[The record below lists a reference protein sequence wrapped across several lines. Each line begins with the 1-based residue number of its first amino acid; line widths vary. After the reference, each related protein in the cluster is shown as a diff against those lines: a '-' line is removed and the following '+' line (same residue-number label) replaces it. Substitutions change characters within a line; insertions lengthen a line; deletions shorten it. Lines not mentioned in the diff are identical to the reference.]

1 MAFIT
6 AETRSDIVELAMGML
21 NQAPSTA
28 LLGDLISKA
37 AAGSSLLDLANHIAT
52 TDAFVAQYPATQTAR
67 EFATEMFDKL
77 ITGGT
82 LDSAIH
88 AQVIDILE
96 GLLTAGTTKAEG
108 FIAVIEFLGNPT
120 SALHPD
126 LGDIAK
132 AFQNRA
138 EVAEYYS
145 VTMEKGGAG
154 EAERTDVIAGVTS
167 DNATVEAAKSA
178 IWESSDTVSQQ
189 TFTLTTSVPSISKE
203 FIWSNI
209 DLTGSPIAGLTSATS
224 TAIELLA
231 AAAEEYDALI
241 DETVEFTYARLTPS
255 GDVVNVVEGNNTT
268 LNNDLIVAG
277 TAQAL
282 HGAYINGG
290 AGYNTLEVEMKGP
303 FAQPVQL
310 LNIQAVNIHN
320 TTNYY
325 SDDLF
330 AFDNVERDS
339 LAANLN
345 DVLGD
350 EAGIDVNDFING
362 VAGTSVIDLSNAR
375 QIESVNVTDSGADN
389 DLVVLGVRNYAD
401 LKLEGGFSG
410 DVTVHYGAG
419 QSSALNVE
427 MVNVDFSEGGAF
439 HLAHNAGHVILKSSG
454 YSNILDDVHFGAQFQ
469 KLTVTGSGILSL
481 QDDLNFAFGVAEID
495 ASANT
500 GGTNFSLADASTE
513 GGLTEIHIMGS
524 SAKDVVTISGTQDGA
539 LMAIDLG
546 AGLTNKLTFD
556 GNVDAGAGS
565 SIAGSNLT
573 IVIDGAGTAQLDL
586 ADIES
591 SAEIKIDAGATL
603 TLTNAQVDS
612 IGTDD
617 IGPLHRTGGTLNVL
631 LSSDTD
637 YGATSLATL
646 DDTLTLA
653 LELAD
658 DVNLD
663 ITAADLDTLNSV
675 DASSASNGSS
685 ITISGL
691 TVNSQISAAAINN
704 VTNVQTL
711 NVVVDGLS
719 PTADDAFSVTDD
731 NAADQLVVLHVHG
744 DTDLS
749 AATLTGVEKIVLAD
763 GASLVLTA
771 AQVET
776 LEANVADA
784 DGTSLHDV
792 ITIADG
798 DSATLSV
805 VGYTGQDTDYGDLD
819 GTGVTVSSVAISA
832 AAGAVTIDGD
842 FTGVGAIVTTAAT
855 NVVSISETLFDG
867 LTGAGTISGPGT
879 VNVTGLGNNTDVDLS
894 AVTAVNGTITLAVND
909 VTVGA
914 TADLNSFSITL
925 TDSSDASNGAAA
937 DELAGQNIRFST
949 QAQAERTVT
958 VSGAADGDASTS
970 VIWLFDTITGAVDA
984 SGYDADLARLW
995 MHQDLVGGANIEAL
1009 ADQLSG
1015 AITVR
1020 VYNDNELLSLSSNT
1034 DRVLEIEAFTE
1045 LESLTFNDVD
1055 ADAPFFHVENLSIVM
1070 GGASNIGD
1078 ISIDNIV
1085 SDSVIND
1092 TPFNTLTITSELA
1105 NNDNHY
1111 LLPEGWDADTDARPD
1126 SLPAASQVNTVGD
1139 ISSGANRGDLS
1150 NVTLT
1155 TSGVGLVVGTITLDS
1170 PDAATTA
1177 ALTVSGNQDV
1187 TIESVVSTDA
1197 DITALTVTVGAGDLE
1212 ITGASPAISL
1222 AAAAT
1227 ITINIGGAGGL
1238 TLGTATDAT
1247 GISAAGLTALTTAGA
1262 GAGAVALGVIE
1273 DVDGDEF
1280 TLTEGHAGTVT
1291 ATIGADTLNAE
1302 GTWTFSGAGLTVTL
1316 SEDATLT
1323 AGGTLTMAA
1332 TAVLDISGD
1341 VDLTGVT
1348 TTLGT
1353 VTVGAGDSLTLTAA
1367 QANGLTVT
1375 GAGSVIIT
1383 ALEDTLA
1390 ADLSG
1395 IFTSAGDTGSVAATL
1410 DTTDGDLAF
1419 TGNAGVAT
1427 ITVTGDNT
1435 LDATGATTA
1444 PVDRNGTATA
1454 GDTSDD
1460 TLPAFVVAAGATLA
1474 ITASQAGNATGA
1486 DATSWTMS
1494 VTGEGTTTVEDLA
1507 LNADADLSGIASTT
1521 VTAVTNDVTFTG
1533 DLGTATVTV
1542 NDTQTLTAAASVL
1555 DGVTIIEADATDGV
1569 VAVTGDATDVDLS
1582 NISVDAI
1589 NIAAAATVENTTFPT
1604 TIEGQTIT
1612 LSSVQADGETIGG
1625 VGAVTIN
1632 VDETD
1637 ADAFDLSGVTA
1648 TTTTVAFDADYTL
1661 DADTDLGTAAITVAA
1676 GDTLTAAGG
1685 QVSGLTATGAGN
1697 LTLTNVAL
1705 ADDLTNIAV
1714 AGTVTI
1720 NALGAEF
1727 TIDAVNADGVVFADA
1742 DDQAAGIDTDDDG
1755 AAGPDVALTD
1765 ITVTNF
1771 EDATDGDL
1779 TTFGAY
1785 TVSVELDS
1793 TGDVSIAN
1801 GGDIDDYTVTIS
1813 GNGTVTV
1820 ADESAAAAADAT
1832 DVASASF
1839 VIGADATLVSDAGAA
1854 DTDAIV
1860 TIANVSGAGTFS
1872 LIAADTGAYTLED
1885 TTAALGAD
1893 NTYDGAR
1900 FTTVTVNAG
1909 DAGITLTN
1917 FAAGAFTYSSV
1928 GLVNTLGVQV
1938 LSLDTSGVEIDDES
1952 GGLGIERAATGTIT
1966 DTTGILIY
1974 EANDSVTLD
1983 AAAVEDIFDGS
1994 LASTINMAFAN
2005 QTVVG
2010 GGDGDDDQLYIV
2022 FSNGTDTAIALITDN
2037 DEDGEFVAANDSFT
2051 LVVTLLGV
2059 TDASDLLDSQ
2069 FAGFG
2074 L

>member
-6 AETRSDIVELAMGML
+6 AETRSDIVKLSMGML

-28 LLGDLISKA
+28 LLSTLISKSG
-37 AAGSSLLDLANHIAT
+37 AGASLQDLADYIAT
-52 TDAFVAQYPATQTAR
+52 TDAFTAEYPATQTAR
-67 EFATEMFDKL
+67 EFASEMFGKL
-77 ITGGT
+77 IAGGT
-82 LDSAIH
+82 LDADINV
-88 AQVIDILE
+88 AVIDLLE
-96 GLLTAGTTKAEG
+96 GMLIAGTTKAEG
-108 FIAVIEFLGNPT
+108 FVAVINFLGDPANT
-120 SALHPD
+120 LHPD

-132 AFQNRA
+132 SFQNRA

-145 VTMEKGGAG
+145 VEMEKGGMG
-154 EAERTDVIAGVTS
+154 ESERTDIIASVTS
-167 DNATVEAAKSA
+167 DDATVEAAKSA
-178 IWESSDTVSQQ
+178 IWESSDTISQQ
-189 TFTLTTSVPSISKE
+189 TFTLTTSVPSITKE

-209 DLTGSPIAGLTSATS
+209 DLSGSPIEGLTSATS

-231 AAAEEYDALI
+231 AAAEEYDALV
-241 DETVEFTYARLTPS
+241 DETVEFTFARLTPS
-255 GDVVNVVEGNNTT
+255 GAVVNVVEGNNTT

-320 TTNYY
+320 TVNYY

-330 AFDNVERDS
+330 AFDNVDRDG
-339 LAANLN
+339 LAGNLN
-345 DVLGD
+345 EVLGD
-350 EAGIDVNDFING
+350 EAGIDVNDFVNG

-375 QIESVNVTDSGADN
+375 QIEAVNITDSGADN
-389 DLVVLGVRNYAD
+389 NLVVLGIRNYAD
-401 LKLEGGFSG
+401 LTLEGGFSG

-419 QSSALNVE
+419 QGSALNVE

-439 HLAHNAGHVILKSSG
+439 HLAHNAGHVILNSAG
-454 YSNILDDVHFGAQFQ
+454 YSNILDAVNFGAQFQ

-513 GGLTEIHIMGS
+513 AGLTEIHIMGS
-524 SAKDVVTISGTQDGA
+524 SAKDVVTISGTQAGA

-573 IVIDGAGTAQLDL
+573 IVVDGNASTAQLDL
-586 ADIES
+586 ADVDS
-591 SAEIKIDAGATL
+591 SAKIKIDTGATL

-637 YGATSLATL
+637 YGATSLSTL
-646 DDTLTLA
+646 DDTLTLS
-653 LELAD
+653 LELEE

-663 ITAADLDTLNSV
+663 ITAADLDTLDSV
-675 DASSASNGSS
+675 DASDASNGSS

-691 TVNSQISAAAINN
+691 TVNSTISAASINN
-704 VTNVQTL
+704 NVNVQTL

-719 PTADDAFSVTDD
+719 PSADDAFSVTDD

-776 LEANVADA
+776 LESNVADA
-784 DGTSLHDV
+784 GGTSLHDV

-805 VGYTGQDTDYGDLD
+805 VEYTGQDTDYGDLE
-819 GTGVTVSSVAISA
+819 GTGISVSSVAISA
-832 AAGAVTIDGD
+832 ASGGGAMAGD
-842 FTGVGAIVTTAAT
+842 FTGVGAIITTAAT
-855 NVVSISETLFDG
+855 NVISISETLFDG
-867 LTGAGTISGPGT
+867 LAGAGTISGPGT
-879 VNVTGLGNNTDVDLS
+879 VNITGLGNNTDVDLS
-894 AVTAVNGTITLAVND
+894 AISAVNGTITLGTND

-914 TADLNSFSITL
+914 TANLNSFSITL

-970 VIWLFDTITGAVDA
+970 VIWLFDTISGAIDA

-1045 LESLTFNDVD
+1045 LESLTFSDVD
-1055 ADAPFFHVENLSIVM
+1055 AEAPFFHVENLNITM
-1070 GGASNIGD
+1070 GGASNIGN

-1105 NNDNHY
+1105 NTDTHY

-1150 NVTLT
+1150 NVALT
-1155 TSGVGLVVGTITLDS
+1155 TSGVGMVVGTITLDS

-1177 ALTVSGNQDV
+1177 TLVVSGNQDV

-1197 DITALTVTVGAGDLE
+1197 DITGLAITVGAGDLE

-1222 AAAAT
+1222 AAATT
-1227 ITINIGGAGGL
+1227 ITINIGGLGGL

-1247 GISAAGLTALTTAGA
+1247 GVSAAGLTALTTAGA
-1262 GAGAVALGVIE
+1262 GTGAVTLGVIE
-1273 DVDGDEF
+1273 DVNGDEF
-1280 TLTEGHAGTVT
+1280 TLTENHGGTVT
-1291 ATIGADTLNAE
+1291 ATIGADTLNAD
-1302 GTWTFSGAGLTVTL
+1302 GTWTFDGAGLTVTL
-1316 SEDATLT
+1316 SEDAALT
-1323 AGGTLTMAA
+1323 ADGTLTMANG
-1332 TAVLDISGD
+1332 AVLDISGD

-1348 TTLGT
+1348 ATLGT

-1375 GAGSVIIT
+1375 GAGSVVIT
-1383 ALEDTLA
+1383 GLADSLA

-1410 DTTDGDLAF
+1410 DTTDGDVAF
-1419 TGNAGVAT
+1419 TGDVGIAT
-1427 ITVTGDNT
+1427 ITVTGDNA

-1444 PVDRNGTATA
+1444 PVDRNGTATG

-1460 TLPAFVVAAGATLA
+1460 TLPAFIVAAGATLA
-1474 ITASQAGNATGA
+1474 ITAGQAGNATGA

-1507 LNADADLSGIASTT
+1507 QNADADLSGIASTT

-1542 NDTQTLTAAASVL
+1542 NNAQTLEADASIL
-1555 DGVTIIEADATDGV
+1555 DGVTIIEAADTNGT
-1569 VAVTGDATDVDLS
+1569 VAVTDDATDVDLS

-1589 NIAAAATVENTTFPT
+1589 AIDALATVENTTFPT
-1604 TIEGQTIT
+1604 TIEGQTII

-1625 VGAVTIN
+1625 VGAVVIA
-1632 VDETD
+1632 VDDTD
-1637 ADAFDLSGVTA
+1637 ANAFDLSGITA
-1648 TTTTVAFDADYTL
+1648 TTVTAAVTADYTL
-1661 DADTDLGTAAITVAA
+1661 DADTDLGTAAVTIAV
-1676 GDTLTAAGG
+1676 GDTLTATGA
-1685 QVSGLTATGAGN
+1685 QISGLTVTGDGA

-1705 ADDLTNIAV
+1705 ADDLTSIAIT
-1714 AGTVTI
+1714 GTLTI
-1720 NALGAEF
+1720 NALSDSF
-1727 TIDAVNADGVVFADA
+1727 TINAVNADGVVFTDA
-1742 DDQAAGIDTDDDG
+1742 DDLAAGIDTDDDG

-1765 ITVTNF
+1765 ITVANF
-1771 EDATDGDL
+1771 EDATNGNL
-1779 TTFGAY
+1779 ATFGAY
-1785 TVSVELDS
+1785 TVSIELDS

-1820 ADESAAAAADAT
+1820 ADESAGAAADAT
-1832 DVASASF
+1832 DVASANF
-1839 VIGADATLVSDAGAA
+1839 VIGADATLVSDEGAG

-1860 TIANVSGAGTFS
+1860 TIANVSGAGTFNI
-1872 LIAADTGAYTLED
+1872 IAKDATAHTLVATSSVTG
-1885 TTAALGAD
+1885 

-1900 FTTVTVNAG
+1900 YTNVTINTG

-1917 FAAGAFTYSSV
+1917 FDAGTFTYSSA
-1928 GLVNTLGVQV
+1928 GLVNTLGIQY
-1938 LSLDTSGVEIDDES
+1938 LTLDTTGVEIDDES

-1974 EANDSVTLD
+1974 EDNDTVTLD

-1994 LASTINMAFAN
+1994 LASTVDVDFAN

-2010 GGDGDDDQLYIV
+2010 GGDGNDDQLYIV
-2022 FSNGTDTAIALITDN
+2022 FSNGVNTVIALITDN
-2037 DEDGEFVAANDSFT
+2037 NEDGEFVAADDTFE
-2051 LVVTLLGV
+2051 LIVTLAGV
-2059 TDASDLLDSQ
+2059 TDASALLDSQ